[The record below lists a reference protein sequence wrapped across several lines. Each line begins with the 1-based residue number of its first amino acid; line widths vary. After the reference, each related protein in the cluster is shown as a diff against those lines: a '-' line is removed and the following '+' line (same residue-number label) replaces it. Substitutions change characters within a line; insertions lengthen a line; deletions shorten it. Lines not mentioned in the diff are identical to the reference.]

1 MAFTGC
7 TAASIHR
14 RDPTTDRHGGFD
26 LLRFRPGPVHPSL
39 GDLVVPSSL
48 RSTISIPN
56 LVRTPD
62 RHSPLQP
69 RTPELK
75 RSASLSLPVAW
86 ITGARHRA
94 RREQSGSEELLTSRV
109 NTSPLV
115 DCGRTADPYRARH
128 LLFDDGIKRV
138 IARPGSLLRGFIQ
151 KRVKMQFM
159 LLFSRQGKLR
169 LQKWYV
175 PLSDTQKKKISREVI
190 QMVLARKPKMC
201 SFLEWRDLKIVY
213 KRYASLYFCCAVEDQ
228 ENELITLEIIHR
240 YVELLDKYFGSVCEL
255 DIIFNFEKAYYILDE
270 FILGGEAQETSKKIV
285 LKAIEQADM
294 LQEEAEA
301 PRSVLEEIGLT

>member
-1 MAFTGC
+1 MRGQESLDVAKGRRVHVTGFLTSAFT
-7 TAASIHR
+7 AI
-14 RDPTTDRHGGFD
+14 RHEAYAHG
-26 LLRFRPGPVHPSL
+26 
-39 GDLVVPSSL
+39 
-48 RSTISIPN
+48 IQCNIN
-56 LVRTPD
+56 L
-62 RHSPLQP
+62 
-69 RTPELK
+69 
-75 RSASLSLPVAW
+75 
-86 ITGARHRA
+86 
-94 RREQSGSEELLTSRV
+94 
-109 NTSPLV
+109 
-115 DCGRTADPYRARH
+115 
-128 LLFDDGIKRV
+128 
-138 IARPGSLLRGFIQ
+138 
-151 KRVKMQFM
+151 KMQFM

-270 FILGGEAQETSKKIV
+270 FILGGEAQETSKKNV

-294 LQEEAEA
+294 MQEEAEA

>member
-1 MAFTGC
+1 MRGQESLDFAKGRRVHVTGFLTSAFT
-7 TAASIHR
+7 AI
-14 RDPTTDRHGGFD
+14 RHIA
-26 LLRFRPGPVHPSL
+26 HA
-39 GDLVVPSSL
+39 
-48 RSTISIPN
+48 
-56 LVRTPD
+56 
-62 RHSPLQP
+62 H
-69 RTPELK
+69 
-75 RSASLSLPVAW
+75 
-86 ITGARHRA
+86 
-94 RREQSGSEELLTSRV
+94 
-109 NTSPLV
+109 
-115 DCGRTADPYRARH
+115 
-128 LLFDDGIKRV
+128 GIECN
-138 IARPGSLLRGFIQ
+138 INF
-151 KRVKMQFM
+151 KMQFM

-201 SFLEWRDLKIVY
+201 SFLEWRDMKIVY

-270 FILGGEAQETSKKIV
+270 FILGGEAQETSKKNV